1 MSLVTYKCLSAS
13 SMMGFAGVAAK
24 KPLKTE
30 PTGLIALTLT
40 KECVPMMV
48 SRLS

>member
-1 MSLVTYKCLSAS
+1 
-13 SMMGFAGVAAK
+13 MMGLAGVAAK

-30 PTGLIALTLT
+30 PGGLRAFTLT

-48 SRLS
+48 SMLS